1 MPLDDR
7 QRAAFA
13 RDLRRAVARVAP
25 DWTDFGA
32 NDPGVTMLQLLAFTL
47 EDLEYRHAALDP
59 HARLLA
65 RDVAARAAALA
76 AALEGASDDC
86 GDGLSRVDYFT
97 GMVLGSDDFSAEQDY
112 FRQRLNRLNR
122 LLHGSGVVTGL
133 AVTVAGTGSAA
144 SVTIAPGFALD
155 RAGNELCVA
164 TPCSL
169 SLPAAGGALL
179 VVIAYRERPCRPV
192 PTPGNDT
199 DPAGA
204 IASGLRASRIV
215 ETFDATLAVAPAADA
230 LAIARVHRV
239 RGRWRVDPGFK
250 PSRVGR

>member
-32 NDPGVTMLQLLAFTL
+32 HDPGVTMLQLLAFTL
-47 EDLEYRHAALDP
+47 EDLEFRHAALDP

-76 AALEGASDDC
+76 AALEDASDDC
-86 GDGLSRVDYFT
+86 GDGPTRVDYFT
-97 GMVLGSDDFSAEQDY
+97 GMIFGSDDFSAEQDY
-112 FRQRLNRLNR
+112 FRQRLNRHNR

-133 AVTVAGTGSAA
+133 EVTVAGTGSAG

-155 RAGNELCVA
+155 GAGNELCVA

-192 PTPGNDT
+192 PAPGNAT
-199 DPAGA
+199 DPAGD

-215 ETFDATLAVAPAADA
+215 ETFDATLAAAPAADA
-230 LAIARVHRV
+230 VTLARVQRS
-239 RGRWRVDPGFK
+239 RGRWRIDPAFE
-250 PSRVGR
+250 PTRIRR